1 MPALPTLERR
11 GRTLAL
17 AGAWRIA
24 ELERLSREIATAAAA
39 SDLAPNFESGP
50 VELDL
55 SAVTA
60 LDTAGAW
67 LVERTRRELVSRGLA
82 VEITGASA
90 EAAAL
95 LATVA
100 ERAPPPRAAEL
111 PHEPPVPRLVRWLG
125 QATIDAGA
133 TGIGFVRFLGQV
145 MLSLGRALRS
155 PKRLRPLSIVHHLE
169 EVGIKAVPIVALI
182 SFLIGVVL
190 AYQGATQLT
199 RFGAQVFVVDLVA
212 VGVLREIGILLT
224 AIVVAGRSGSAFT
237 AQLGS
242 MQLNEEVDALRTLGL
257 DPLEVLV
264 LPRLIALVIALPLL
278 AVVADLLG
286 LVGGGLMAW
295 VELDIAPAEFVAR
308 LRQAVGPWTFGVGV
322 LKAPFFAALIALVG
336 CAEGLAVRGGAEAVG
351 RHTTRSVVESIF
363 LVIVADAFFSI
374 FFSVVGI

>member
-1 MPALPTLERR
+1 MSAPSLARHD
-11 GRTLAL
+11 RTFAL
-17 AGAWRIA
+17 AGAWRVA
-24 ELERLSREIATAAAA
+24 SFERLSREIAAAA
-39 SDLAPNFESGP
+39 SAVDLPSGP
-50 VELDL
+50 VRFDL
-55 SAVTA
+55 TAVTS

-67 LVERTRRELVSRGLA
+67 LVERTRRELVARGREVELA
-82 VEITGASA
+82 GASE
-90 EAAAL
+90 EATAL

-100 ERAPPPRAAEL
+100 QRAPAPQE
-111 PHEPPVPRLVRWLG
+111 EPVPEGATLRLVRRVG
-125 QATIDAGA
+125 QGTLDAMT
-133 TGIGFVRFLGQV
+133 TGVGFLRFLGSV
-145 MLSLGRALRS
+145 TLAFLRAVRR
-155 PKRLRPLSIVHHLE
+155 PRRLRATSIVYHLE
-169 EVGIKAVPIVALI
+169 EVGLRAIPIVALI

-199 RFGAQVFVVDLVA
+199 RFGAEVFVVDLVA
-212 VGVLREIGILLT
+212 IGVLREIGILLT

-264 LPRLIALVIALPLL
+264 LPRLIALVVALPLL

-295 VELDIAPAEFVAR
+295 LELDIAPSEFIAR
-308 LRQAVGPWTFGVGV
+308 LRDAIKPWTFGVGV
-322 LKAPFFAALIALVG
+322 VKAPFFAALIALVG

-351 RHTTRSVVESIF
+351 RHTTRSVVEAIF
-363 LVIVADAFFSI
+363 LVIVADAVFSI

>member
-1 MPALPTLERR
+1 MSRLVETPTLTRN
-11 GRTLAL
+11 GTTLCL
-17 AGAWRIA
+17 AGAWRIGDF
-24 ELERLSREIATAAAA
+24 ERLSREISAQAAGLP
-39 SDLAPNFESGP
+39 SD
-50 VELDL
+50 
-55 SAVTA
+55 AVTIDLGAVSA

-67 LVERTRRELVSRGLA
+67 LVERTRRELVARRGVTVA
-82 VEITGASA
+82 VVGAEPA
-90 EAAAL
+90 AAAL

-100 ERAPPPRAAEL
+100 ERAPAPRAEEVREAAG
-111 PHEPPVPRLVRWLG
+111 PRLVRSVG
-125 QATIDAGA
+125 QGTLDAAA
-133 TGIGFVRFLGQV
+133 TGLAFVRFLGSVVLTLARTLPQPRRWRV
-145 MLSLGRALRS
+145 GSVL
-155 PKRLRPLSIVHHLE
+155 HHLE
-169 EVGIKAVPIVALI
+169 EVGLKAVPIVALI

-190 AYQGATQLT
+190 AYQGATQLA

-212 VGVLREIGILLT
+212 IGVLREIGILLT

-264 LPRLIALVIALPLL
+264 LPRLLALVIALPLL

-295 VELDIAPAEFVAR
+295 VELGIAPAEFVAR
-308 LRQAVGPWTFGVGV
+308 LRQAIGPWTFGVGV
-322 LKAPFFAALIALVG
+322 VKAPFFAALIALVG

-363 LVIVADAFFSI
+363 LVIVADAVFSI
-374 FFSVVGI
+374 FFSLVGL

>member
-1 MPALPTLERR
+1 MSTPTPTPTLTRN
-11 GRTLAL
+11 GATLSL
-17 AGAWRIA
+17 AGAWRIGDF
-24 ELERLSREIATAAAA
+24 ERLSREISAQAAGIPD
-39 SDLAPNFESGP
+39 SVVTIDLG
-50 VELDL
+50 
-55 SAVTA
+55 AVFA

-67 LVERTRRELVSRGLA
+67 LVERTRRELAGRGVTVA
-82 VEITGASA
+82 VVGAKPA
-90 EAAAL
+90 AAAL

-100 ERAPPPRAAEL
+100 ERAPAPRGEEVREAAGA
-111 PHEPPVPRLVRWLG
+111 RLVRSLG
-125 QATIDAGA
+125 QGTIDAAA
-133 TGIGFVRFLGQV
+133 TGLAFVRFLGSVVLTLARTVPQPRRWRV
-145 MLSLGRALRS
+145 GAVL
-155 PKRLRPLSIVHHLE
+155 HHLE
-169 EVGIKAVPIVALI
+169 EVGLKAVPIVALI

-190 AYQGATQLT
+190 AYQGATQLS

-212 VGVLREIGILLT
+212 IGVLREIGILLT

-264 LPRLIALVIALPLL
+264 LPRLIALVVALPLL

-295 VELDIAPAEFVAR
+295 VELGIAPAEFVAR
-308 LRQAVGPWTFGVGV
+308 LRQAISPWTFGVGV
-322 LKAPFFAALIALVG
+322 VKAPFFAALIALVG

-363 LVIVADAFFSI
+363 LVIVADAIFSI
-374 FFSVVGI
+374 FFSLVGV